1 MARWLAAKCDRA
13 GRDMAEYVRG
23 TVHRIT
29 CRTASL
35 VGGGLLKLKAGATP
49 RAVNVDLNVMASYP
63 GA

>member
-1 MARWLAAKCDRA
+1 
-13 GRDMAEYVRG
+13 MAEYVRG

-49 RAVNVDLNVMASYP
+49 RAVNVDLNAMASYP